1 MKKRSKI
8 KQILVFLL
16 ALSIILGNVTVFAA
30 ERTGI
35 IEIYFHGRKAQ
46 ENQFEAL
53 ANAEFTLYKVGVMQN
68 GKWKLEGEFADSDIS
83 LDHIADTQKRET
95 AEQLY
100 YYARMNR
107 IKGEKETTDETGSIR
122 FDHVKDGLYL
132 VVQEKDLAESEG
144 VWRSVPFLVS
154 MPLNEDYFVHA
165 EPKSEWIPNEERI
178 IIGLRDLT
186 IYTGGNE
193 KTGKTDGFPTPRYTG
208 IPENVTYE
216 VNGQPW
222 DTSKG
227 EYPFEVVY
235 TYGEEEEDL
244 SLSDTWEQVV
254 DDTESGLDIAHVVPK
269 QMGSIVTAID
279 ETGKETK
286 VEFGKGVLT
295 VRDVLDKT
303 SNEQLGVIVSEA
315 EEIDS
320 VEKVKLTEKQK
331 EELDDGL
338 AVVNVPEGSKIS
350 VNGDD
355 SLGIINIGQTALL
368 FDDILYYNITN
379 EDTGNLVLEDRVAKA
394 IQDAGKSMK
403 NRKYQS
409 KYLDLVQDQDGNL
422 WVPSSKGSVVT
433 WPYPE
438 GTDETTD
445 FDLYHFRGLHREY
458 GIKGNAEEEEAVYTA
473 PQEKVEIE
481 KTEDGIRFFIP
492 ESGFSPFV
500 LTWTDGVHKNTKPS
514 KPGNKNPIGNIVESV
529 KTGDHAAIGFIF
541 LVVLVSGSVVVLL
554 IRNRKKN
561 KKFF

>member
-1 MKKRSKI
+1 
-8 KQILVFLL
+8 
-16 ALSIILGNVTVFAA
+16 
-30 ERTGI
+30 
-35 IEIYFHGRKAQ
+35 
-46 ENQFEAL
+46 
-53 ANAEFTLYKVGVMQN
+53 
-68 GKWKLEGEFADSDIS
+68 
-83 LDHIADTQKRET
+83 
-95 AEQLY
+95 
-100 YYARMNR
+100 
-107 IKGEKETTDETGSIR
+107 
-122 FDHVKDGLYL
+122 
-132 VVQEKDLAESEG
+132 
-144 VWRSVPFLVS
+144 
-154 MPLNEDYFVHA
+154 
-165 EPKSEWIPNEERI
+165 
-178 IIGLRDLT
+178 
-186 IYTGGNE
+186 
-193 KTGKTDGFPTPRYTG
+193 
-208 IPENVTYE
+208 
-216 VNGQPW
+216 
-222 DTSKG
+222 
-227 EYPFEVVY
+227 
-235 TYGEEEEDL
+235 
-244 SLSDTWEQVV
+244 
-254 DDTESGLDIAHVVPK
+254 
-269 QMGSIVTAID
+269 MGSIVTAID

-422 WVPSSKGSVVT
+422 WVSSSKGSVVT